1 MLLVGTHLQLSF
13 APVGLVSAPC
23 FVSSAVLHP
32 AQQKLVVPF
41 VSLAFVLSR
50 YAACRNGRTHA
61 GAQQASRM
69 QLWSSQRLKQSFTV
83 SENSF
88 PPGRAKPVL
97 TWELDYDS
105 ALHLSRFSVIFIRWK
120 PAILKK

>member
-41 VSLAFVLSR
+41 VSLAFVLLR
-50 YAACRNGRTHA
+50 YLEFEFHLRKRKKKKKNWLR
-61 GAQQASRM
+61 S
-69 QLWSSQRLKQSFTV
+69 
-83 SENSF
+83 
-88 PPGRAKPVL
+88 AKV
-97 TWELDYDS
+97 
-105 ALHLSRFSVIFIRWK
+105 R
-120 PAILKK
+120 